1 MMGMKKRMKR
11 GGSAKKKRAK
21 AMGGGMMKKRM
32 KAGGVA
38 KKRFPD
44 LSGDGKVTKKDV
56 LMGRGVIKKGT
67 PKAAMT
73 DKETRSKVQK
83 GKLSKLMERVNKMK
97 RGGSAKKDTHVTK
110 DGRTVKKGLYYY
122 MNRAKK
128 RGTSK
133 PGKGTVTDKA
143 LKRSAKTAKK

>member
-73 DKETRSKVQK
+73 DKETRSKEQK

-97 RGGSAKKDTHVTK
+97 RGGVAKKK
-110 DGRTVKKGLYYY
+110 
-122 MNRAKK
+122 RAKK
-128 RGTSK
+128 KRAKAMGGGMMKKRMKRG
-133 PGKGTVTDKA
+133 G
-143 LKRSAKTAKK
+143 RAK

>member
-11 GGSAKKKRAK
+11 GGKAMKKRTK
-21 AMGGGMMKKRM
+21 RMGGGMMKKRM
-32 KAGGVA
+32 KAGGKA
-38 KKRFPD
+38 KKFPD

-56 LMGRGVIKKGT
+56 LMGRGVKLARGGKPKMKKGG
-67 PKAAMT
+67 
-73 DKETRSKVQK
+73 KVPE
-83 GKLSKLMERVNKMK
+83 G
-97 RGGSAKKDTHVTK
+97 HHITK
-110 DGRTVKKGLYYY
+110 DGGTAKKGLYYY

-143 LKRSAKTAKK
+143 LKASAKTAKKK